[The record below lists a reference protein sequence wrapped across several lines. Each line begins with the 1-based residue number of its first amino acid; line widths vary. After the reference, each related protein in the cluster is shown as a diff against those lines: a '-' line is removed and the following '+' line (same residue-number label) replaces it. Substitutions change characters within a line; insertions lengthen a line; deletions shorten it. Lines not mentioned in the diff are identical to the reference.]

1 MKPSVTL
8 LYNGCPC
15 SQIFTTALT
24 LSQAGSVGSFL
35 FIIMKCFVLSSL
47 LSISLAAPAPEAAAA
62 AEVAPGYP
70 LLAHHIAPL
79 AVVPLKQLQWPGV
92 SAPGVDTTCFG
103 CRAHAVVPLGRRRR
117 SAEAAADA
125 TAEAEAAAAYFYP
138 LSVAPHYPY
147 VHVPTVAL
155 HSSSYT
161 AVNNGGAAYNTGVH
175 AVKVLP
181 VGRRRRDA
189 EADAE
194 AGADA
199 YHTSLNGYAHN
210 LGSGNSFS
218 AISSAPALPYVHG
231 VAAYPAAYGYPHPY
245 LG

>member
-62 AEVAPGYP
+62 AEAAPGYP

-117 SAEAAADA
+117 SAEA
-125 TAEAEAAAAYFYP
+125 
-138 LSVAPHYPY
+138 
-147 VHVPTVAL
+147 
-155 HSSSYT
+155 
-161 AVNNGGAAYNTGVH
+161 
-175 AVKVLP
+175 
-181 VGRRRRDA
+181 
-189 EADAE
+189 DAE

-218 AISSAPALPYVHG
+218 SISSAPALPYVHG